1 MGRPIRRSGAP
12 DTVAA
17 PHWRD
22 MHRGNRARVAL
33 VARGN
38 ASAGGSASKAT
49 AVAVTTA
56 AVVQPMRA
64 PARDN
69 ARSTPA
75 ITWNKHPLYG
85 VARGARTLG
94 GHRDER
100 V

>member
-1 MGRPIRRSGAP
+1 MP

-17 PHWRD
+17 PPGRD

-33 VARGN
+33 IARGN
-38 ASAGGSASKAT
+38 ANAGGNTRKAT
-49 AVAVTTA
+49 AAAVTTA
-56 AVVQPMRA
+56 AVVQPMRD

-69 ARSTPA
+69 AGSTPA
-75 ITWNKHPLYG
+75 MTWNKRPLYG

>member
-1 MGRPIRRSGAP
+1 MGTAIRRSGAP

-38 ASAGGSASKAT
+38 ANAGGNARKAT
-49 AVAVTTA
+49 AAVTTA
-56 AVVQPMRA
+56 AVVQPMRD

-69 ARSTPA
+69 AGSTPA
-75 ITWNKHPLYG
+75 MTWNKRPLYC